1 MEAAMTEYKK
11 EFWKNV
17 LEKLSGKLPSGIF
30 DNVILQAK
38 PGNPENGILKIFLP
52 YAYMTRRI
60 TQSDRTII
68 ENVIS
73 EMLNTPIKVEY
84 SITSEKS
91 SVLTTKLAILAQQTI
106 SSRKKLV
113 RKKGKNGGS
122 KSGSGGGAGNGRG
135 KISSGSGDN
144 YPRLK
149 SSYTFDNYIV
159 GDSNRLVHAASM
171 SVSETPGGKYNP
183 LFIYSLVGLGKTHLL
198 HAIAHKILELHPEK
212 IIQLTHA
219 ETYTTELI
227 EAINDP
233 PRSRRF
239 RSKFRHCDVLLIDDI
254 HFLIGK
260 DATKEAFFHTFNDL
274 YEMGKQI
281 VLTCDRHPRELR
293 TLESRLISRFH
304 LGLIVDIQR
313 PSYETRL
320 AILTRRASQIGLN
333 LPAEILSLFAV
344 SVQGSIRSLEGC
356 LQAVEHNETT
366 LNRKITLDEA
376 KQIAVDYSYDRD
388 PQTNPITVKDIMD
401 LICHHYRIAPEELTG
416 KSRESRLT
424 HPRHIGMY
432 LSRKHTSL
440 TLKDI
445 ARAFKRK
452 DHATIYHG
460 ANKID
465 NGLNLDAVLAREVKY
480 IEDILLGRAQM
491 K

>member
-1 MEAAMTEYKK
+1 MTEHKK
-11 EFWKNV
+11 DFWKKA

-38 PGNPENGILKIFLP
+38 PGNLENGNLKIFLP

-60 TQSDRTII
+60 TQSERTII

-73 EMLNTPIKVEY
+73 EMLNTPVKVEY
-84 SITSEKS
+84 SITSDTS
-91 SVLTTKLAILAQQTI
+91 SVLSTKLAILAQQTI
-106 SSRKKLV
+106 SNRKNLV
-113 RKKGKNGGS
+113 RKKGKNSGS

-183 LFIYSLVGLGKTHLL
+183 LFIYSQVGLGKTHLL
-198 HAIAHKILELHPEK
+198 HAIAHQILEFHPEK
-212 IIQLTHA
+212 KIQLTHA

-233 PRSRRF
+233 QRSRRF

-313 PSYETRL
+313 PAYETRL
-320 AILTRRASQIGLN
+320 AILSRRASRIGLN
-333 LPAEILSLFAV
+333 LPTEMLELFAV

-356 LQAVEHNETT
+356 LQSVQNQEAT
-366 LNRKITLDEA
+366 LNRKITIDEA
-376 KQIAVDYSYDRD
+376 KQIAIDYSYDRD
-388 PQTNPITVKDIMD
+388 ATANPITIKDIMD
-401 LICHHYRIAPEELTG
+401 LICHHYRIAPEDLTG

-445 ARAFKRK
+445 ARVFKRK

-460 ANKID
+460 ANKIN

>member
-1 MEAAMTEYKK
+1 MTEYKK
-11 EFWKNV
+11 DFWKNA
-17 LEKLSGKLPSGIF
+17 LDKLSGKLPPGIF
-30 DNVILQAK
+30 ENVILQAK
-38 PGNPENGILKIFLP
+38 PGNPENGKLTIYLP

-60 TQSDRTII
+60 TQSERTII

-73 EMLNTPIKVEY
+73 EILNAPIKVEY
-84 SITSEKS
+84 SITSKTS

-106 SSRKKLV
+106 SNRKKLV
-113 RKKGKNGGS
+113 TKKGKNGGT
-122 KSGSGGGAGNGRG
+122 KSGSGDGAGRG

-159 GDSNRLVHAASM
+159 GDSNRLAHAASM

-183 LFIYSLVGLGKTHLL
+183 LFIYSQVGLGKTHIL
-198 HAIAHKILELHPEK
+198 HAIAHKILEFHPEK
-212 IIQLTHA
+212 KIQLTHA

-227 EAINDP
+227 EAISDQQ
-233 PRSRRF
+233 RSRRF
-239 RSKFRHCDVLLIDDI
+239 RSKYRHCDVLLIDDI

-313 PSYETRL
+313 PAYETRL
-320 AILTRRASQIGLN
+320 AILSRGASRTGLN
-333 LPAEILSLFAV
+333 LPAEMLELFAV

-356 LQAVEHNETT
+356 LQAVQNQEAT
-366 LNRKITLDEA
+366 LHRNITIDEA
-376 KQIAVDYSYDRD
+376 KQIAVNYSYDRD
-388 PQTNPITVKDIMD
+388 ATVNPISIKNIMD
-401 LICHHYRIAPEELTG
+401 LICHHYRIASEDLTG

-460 ANKID
+460 ANKIE

-480 IEDILLGRAQM
+480 IEDILLGKAQL